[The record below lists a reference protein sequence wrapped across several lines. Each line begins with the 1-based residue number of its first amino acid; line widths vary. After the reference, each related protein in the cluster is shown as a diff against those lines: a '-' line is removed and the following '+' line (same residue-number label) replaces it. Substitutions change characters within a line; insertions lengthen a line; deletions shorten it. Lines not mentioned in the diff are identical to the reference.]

1 MNSPS
6 DRGQGERLL
15 QIQHQGRG
23 QLRHLAEAAFRQ
35 APLEVLQQLQDA
47 HLPIRAML
55 TLHYLHGLMS
65 QSVPISHQCC
75 QWSMEKMEV
84 WGWLV

>member
-23 QLRHLAEAAFRQ
+23 QLQHLAEAAFRQ
-35 APLEVLQQLQDA
+35 APLEVFQELQNA
-47 HLPIRAML
+47 HLPIRAM
-55 TLHYLHGLMS
+55 TLHHLHGLMS

-75 QWSMEKMEV
+75 Q
-84 WGWLV
+84 